1 MLYFIFTLN
10 FGNLYLY
17 PLLFW
22 ISIILVLPTS
32 ILNSDLVNFQRFL
45 ADNDPLLSTSLR
57 VYLTC
62 SSSIFLGD
70 LLWFFCCL
78 QQILKIS
85 YNDQRRFWI
94 FFQTMKVS
102 ELCIFEKYY
111 YILIIVK
118 IIINMFCCLLY
129 SCMEMLSSLCSSSF
143 STSIS
148 EQESL
153 Y

>member
-22 ISIILVLPTS
+22 ISIILALPTS
-32 ILNSDLVNFQRFL
+32 ILNSNLINVQRFL
-45 ADNDPLLSTSLR
+45 ADNDPFLSTSLR
-57 VYLTC
+57 VYSTC

-78 QQILKIS
+78 QEILQIS
-85 YNDQRRFWI
+85 YNDQRRFCI

-111 YILIIVK
+111 SILIIVK
-118 IIINMFCCLLY
+118 IIIKMFCCLLY
-129 SCMEMLSSLCSSSF
+129 SCMEMLSSLCSSAS